1 VTEVPRSKPTKSAFR
16 KNDRKVIH
24 RPLVH
29 DVASWTH
36 QALLPPNFR
45 DVTAEKV
52 GTVMEII
59 GAPKDK
65 PK

>member
-1 VTEVPRSKPTKSAFR
+1 
-16 KNDRKVIH
+16 
-24 RPLVH
+24 VH

-52 GTVMEII
+52 GTIIEII
-59 GAPKDK
+59 GAPKPPKDK